1 MFSFFFSP
9 LRDSVCLYFRWSVSG
24 WTRYFQV
31 LGIDEEEA
39 EHSVVRAARDFVLRA
54 GVSAE
59 QILGKG
65 ATGPEQG

>member
-1 MFSFFFSP
+1 M
-9 LRDSVCLYFRWSVSG
+9 SG

-39 EHSVVRAARDFVLRA
+39 EHAVVRAARDFVLKA

-59 QILGKG
+59 QILRERQAPSK
-65 ATGPEQG
+65 ADPRFPCSYRASL